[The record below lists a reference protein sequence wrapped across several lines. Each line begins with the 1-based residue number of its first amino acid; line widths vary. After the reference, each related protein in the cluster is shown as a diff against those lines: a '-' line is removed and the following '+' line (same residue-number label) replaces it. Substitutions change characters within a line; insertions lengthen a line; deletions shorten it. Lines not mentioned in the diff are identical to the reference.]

1 MSLVLVMLLHLVGFG
16 VVNVI
21 GFDPTE
27 VAIGDI
33 AVKVTHSGFLS
44 KVYVWVKL
52 QDGPQ
57 GWGIVAQPQGRYYFT
72 SYFA

>member
-1 MSLVLVMLLHLVGFG
+1 LVGFG

-44 KVYVWVKL
+44 KVYAWVKL
-52 QDGPQ
+52 QNGPR

-72 SYFA
+72 SYLA